1 MKQIWKR
8 VKPWWIPVGLTL
20 LFYILMRYVFLIG
33 YVPTASMEPTL
44 PQESFILGI
53 RNFDELEVGDII
65 VFEKGGKLLVKRIA
79 AGPGE
84 EVDLSQLSYMTTV
97 PIPVRDEPVITIP
110 DGCYFVLGDN
120 AQNSWD
126 SRYWENPF
134 VCSEEIVAKVLLN
147 LGRTN
152 YEETTER

>member
-1 MKQIWKR
+1 MMKQIWMR

-44 PQESFILGI
+44 PQESFIFGI
-53 RNFDELEVGDII
+53 RIFDEPQVGEII
-65 VFEKGGKLLVKRIA
+65 VFEKDGSLLVKRVA

-84 EVDLSQLSYMTTV
+84 MVDLSQLSYMDTV
-97 PIPVRDEPVITIP
+97 PIPVWDDPVITIP
-110 DGCYFVLGDN
+110 EGCYFVLGDN
-120 AQNSWD
+120 TQNSWD

-134 VCSEEIVAKVLLN
+134 VNVEEIVAKVLLH
-147 LGRTN
+147 
-152 YEETTER
+152 